1 MNADHEIAVEIG
13 GTPILLRTADASFRE
28 MLAGRYAGF
37 IGSKQN
43 SRFELNVNLSS
54 SSANTASDEDVRV
67 DVTDGVWQLRRG
79 DFRAQWDPRLGRGD
93 VRQAANPY
101 SIDAVLRILH
111 SLLLA
116 QEGGFLL
123 HAASAIRNGR
133 AFLFSGVSGAG
144 KTTSASLAPQDA
156 KLLTDEISYVRKT
169 TEGYTACGTPFTGE
183 LARVGENCSAPV
195 KAVFLLAQGP
205 VNRIDPVSTVEAT
218 RCLLRNTLFF
228 AKDPDLVKLVFR
240 TACEFVD
247 KVPVQRLTFVPDSRV
262 WDLIQ

>member
-1 MNADHEIAVEIG
+1 MSPAKFCVKV
-13 GTPILLRTADASFRE
+13 AS
-28 MLAGRYAGF
+28 
-37 IGSKQN
+37 
-43 SRFELNVNLSS
+43 
-54 SSANTASDEDVRV
+54 
-67 DVTDGVWQLRRG
+67 
-79 DFRAQWDPRLGRGD
+79 
-93 VRQAANPY
+93 
-101 SIDAVLRILH
+101 
-111 SLLLA
+111 
-116 QEGGFLL
+116 
-123 HAASAIRNGR
+123 NGR

-144 KTTSASLAPQDA
+144 KTTIASLAPQDA